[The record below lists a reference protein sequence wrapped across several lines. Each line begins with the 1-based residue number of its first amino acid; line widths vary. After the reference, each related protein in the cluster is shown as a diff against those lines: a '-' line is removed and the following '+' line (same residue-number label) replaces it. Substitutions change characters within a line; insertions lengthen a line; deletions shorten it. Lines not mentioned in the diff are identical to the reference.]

1 MSRLYVLFIFLP
13 VLVCCQH
20 NKPAAQPALATVYTQ
35 AIGDFITAA
44 NKQNKTSFDTLYI
57 GKRVNGQPDDFP
69 DITLPATINHTV
81 VKLVSPEEGT
91 TLQNERR
98 QRIYI
103 NMVGWV
109 EPDTASFIFVV
120 FSNGFAHQYDYTI
133 NYQYNSA
140 IQNYNLKDVQF
151 TGPPFK

>member
-1 MSRLYVLFIFLP
+1 MSRLFILFILLP

-44 NKQNKTSFDTLYI
+44 NERNKTDFDTLFF
-57 GKRVNGQPDDFP
+57 GKRSNGQADDFP
-69 DITLPATINHTV
+69 DITLPATINQTV
-81 VKLVSPEEGT
+81 VRLVSPEEGA
-91 TLQNERR
+91 TLQNERK
-98 QRIYI
+98 QRVYI
-103 NMVGWV
+103 NLVGWV
-109 EPDTASFIFVV
+109 EPDTASFIFVL

-140 IQNYNLKDVQF
+140 KEKYDLKEVQF